1 MIRPLMAHARILSIA
16 LSALSLLALLGRPA
30 TATPYANLATVDNLA
45 IRPYPRA
52 RLQVVNPANSAN
64 IGPQISSFTIDTGS
78 PFVTVVGD
86 AVNQLTAGGYQTV
99 ATYLAPGAAG
109 PVQTRVSQPYRLD
122 VTGSTGTVLPIDN
135 IRMLS
140 ASDAESAASLSRLGM
155 PALVGR
161 STTID
166 LLGSFDPRTSWQVV
180 FNNQSFGAAANR
192 YHLPI
197 ELVNI
202 PLTGQQSPTDP
213 LPTAAPLPV
222 IDAKLRYH
230 GRSQLGRFIVDTTK
244 ELSSI
249 SPEFALA
256 MGFDTNGN
264 GSIEDEADSNL
275 GHLDV
280 PMLGGNY
287 SMPLL
292 EGDAIKLVTSENV
305 DLIWSGAAFGVL
317 DTPDG
322 IDGIIG
328 WDLFTSGWSDRVSEF
343 PDADNGYIY
352 KMHFDLNNAA
362 SGAGQLVLDVNPYF
376 NQVISP
382 PDYQN
387 VDLRLDINAD
397 GHVEPLD
404 VLVLI
409 NYINDNTNGILP
421 DAVPGADFPPPYL
434 DPSGDDIASA
444 IDVLQVINF
453 LNAQSNGF
461 LAPAGLTTLSPQ
473 GLTQAVPEPTSAAL
487 LSIAGL
493 FGLGL
498 LALRRT
504 ARRIR

>member
-1 MIRPLMAHARILSIA
+1 MGHARIISVA
-16 LSALSLLALLGRPA
+16 LSAAWMLAVVPRPA

-45 IRPYPRA
+45 IRPYPRVP
-52 RLQVVNPANSAN
+52 LQVVNPANGAN
-64 IGPQISSFTIDTGS
+64 IGPLINFFTIDTGS

-99 ATYLAPGAAG
+99 ATYLVPGAAG
-109 PVQTRVSQPYRLD
+109 PVQTRVSQPYRLN
-122 VTGSTGTVLPIDN
+122 VTDSTGTVLPIDN

-140 ASDAESAASLSRLGM
+140 ASDADSAASLSRLGM

-166 LLGSFDPRTSWQVV
+166 LLGSFDPRKSWQVV
-180 FNNQSFGAAANR
+180 FGNQSFGDAANR

-197 ELVNI
+197 ELVNV
-202 PLTGQQSPTDP
+202 PLTGQQSPADP
-213 LPTAAPLPV
+213 LPTSAPLPV
-222 IDAKLRYH
+222 IEAKIRYH
-230 GRSQLGRFIVDTTK
+230 NRSQLGRFIVDTTK

-256 MGFDTNGN
+256 MGFDANGN
-264 GSIEDEADSNL
+264 GSIEDEATSNL

-280 PMLGGNY
+280 PMLGGNF

-305 DLIWSGAAFGVL
+305 DLIWSGVALGVL

-328 WDLFTSGWSDRVSEF
+328 WDLFTSGWTDRVDQAPE
-343 PDADNGYIY
+343 ADNGYIF
-352 KMHFDLNNAA
+352 KMHFDLNNA
-362 SGAGQLVLDVNPYF
+362 GAGTGQLVLDVNPDF
-376 NQVISP
+376 NQVVSP

-387 VDLRLDINAD
+387 VDLRLDVNAD
-397 GHVEPLD
+397 GRIEPLD

-409 NYINDNTNGILP
+409 NYINDNTDGILP

-444 IDVLQVINF
+444 LDVLQVINF

-461 LAPAGLTTLSPQ
+461 SAGLLAPAGLKGLSPK
-473 GLTQAVPEPTSAAL
+473 GLTEAVPEPTSGVL
-487 LSIAGL
+487 LSIAALTALML
-493 FGLGL
+493 FST
-498 LALRRT
+498 RRPGGWF
-504 ARRIR
+504 R